1 MAKKIV
7 RFFLYFFCLAALGG
21 LCFFHSHSVKAD
33 SQKIAVAALREAGDD
48 ILVKYKNAVEE
59 AAVKVPA
66 GTNQAD
72 FLAGYQKRSDVEY
85 AEPDYVYHASVVPSD
100 TDYSKQWYLD
110 KIRAPLAW
118 DKIRETPNVVIAIID
133 TGVQI
138 DNPDLAANIWINP
151 GEIAG
156 NGVDDDHNGFI
167 DDVHGWDFVN
177 NVPDP
182 SPKFQDGFTEAGI
195 MHGTIVAGIIA
206 AVGGNGLGVSG
217 ITWKAKIMPLK
228 ALDDSGEGKTSDVIR
243 AIDYAI
249 NNKAAIINLSFVG
262 MDYSRGLYEA
272 ITRAH
277 DAGVIVVAAA
287 GNEQSGGQGY
297 NLDETPMYPA
307 CDDGAD
313 NMVIGVAATDAIDQ
327 KASFSSYGSN
337 CVDIAAPGVSFFSTA
352 VFAPTEQLNNIYFDQ
367 YYGGYW
373 SGTSMATPV
382 VVGVLALLEGE
393 DPGAKAQQ
401 IKDILL
407 ATAADIS
414 RLNPS
419 YIGKLGHG
427 RVDAFNAVNLA
438 EREKQDQTVKL
449 LIAPAAGDSGQ
460 VKEAQADGTV
470 ISGFSANSSGGVNMS
485 SGDVNGDNKD
495 EIITAPS
502 ALTAGKIKI
511 FSTDGKLESQFY
523 AYAKNFRGGIKVAA
537 GDFSGAGKDEIVT
550 VSGSGLKSD
559 VKIFDNSGKLRNQF
573 TAFDA
578 KFLGGASVA
587 VGDVDGDGKPEIVV
601 GSGFGMPPQ
610 VKIFS
615 AAGVLKGQFLAYDK
629 NFHGG
634 INVAV
639 ADINGGAINHQE
651 EIVTVPGKG
660 GGPQVRIFDS
670 AGKLQS
676 QFFAYDRNFHGG
688 VNIAVGDVDGD
699 GLAEIIT
706 GAGPSGAPHV
716 RVFNS
721 TGTILQSYYA
731 LDTKFSGGVN
741 VGTILI
747 KN

>member
-438 EREKQDQTVKL
+438 EREKTRPNRK
-449 LIAPAAGDSGQ
+449 IINRSGCRR
-460 VKEAQADGTV
+460 
-470 ISGFSANSSGGVNMS
+470 F
-485 SGDVNGDNKD
+485 
-495 EIITAPS
+495 
-502 ALTAGKIKI
+502 
-511 FSTDGKLESQFY
+511 
-523 AYAKNFRGGIKVAA
+523 
-537 GDFSGAGKDEIVT
+537 
-550 VSGSGLKSD
+550 
-559 VKIFDNSGKLRNQF
+559 
-573 TAFDA
+573 
-578 KFLGGASVA
+578 GAS
-587 VGDVDGDGKPEIVV
+587 
-601 GSGFGMPPQ
+601 
-610 VKIFS
+610 
-615 AAGVLKGQFLAYDK
+615 
-629 NFHGG
+629 
-634 INVAV
+634 
-639 ADINGGAINHQE
+639 
-651 EIVTVPGKG
+651 
-660 GGPQVRIFDS
+660 
-670 AGKLQS
+670 
-676 QFFAYDRNFHGG
+676 
-688 VNIAVGDVDGD
+688 
-699 GLAEIIT
+699 
-706 GAGPSGAPHV
+706 
-716 RVFNS
+716 
-721 TGTILQSYYA
+721 
-731 LDTKFSGGVN
+731 
-741 VGTILI
+741 
-747 KN
+747 